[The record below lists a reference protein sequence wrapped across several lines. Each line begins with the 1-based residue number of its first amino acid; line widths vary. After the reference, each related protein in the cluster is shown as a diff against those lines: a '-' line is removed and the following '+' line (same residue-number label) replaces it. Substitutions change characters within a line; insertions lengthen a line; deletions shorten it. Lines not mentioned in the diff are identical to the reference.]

1 MIRLKKLTMEEK
13 REVIQMIMHDTR
25 FFLDS
30 GSDNL
35 LDRVMYYE
43 LNERQAKT
51 LIEKCKKFVETWTA

>member
-1 MIRLKKLTMEEK
+1 MEEK